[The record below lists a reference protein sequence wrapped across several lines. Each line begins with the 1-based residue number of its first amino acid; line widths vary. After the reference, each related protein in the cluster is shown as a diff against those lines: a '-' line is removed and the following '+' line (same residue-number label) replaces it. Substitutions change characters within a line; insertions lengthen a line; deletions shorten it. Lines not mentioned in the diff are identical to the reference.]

1 MTLPPKKRSR
11 RRRLAHRGP
20 MPYRYDRHRS
30 PWVPLSLVA
39 NGILLSWLGS
49 SLVQPNPHGQRLVQA
64 SPLGDSQE
72 PATLSQQARAVRL
85 TYDQWVA
92 QLKLEVQAIALKNP
106 SNISI
111 LAGDSLSLWFP
122 EALLPQGQIWLNQ
135 GISGETSQGLM
146 RRVGL
151 WKSLQPQRIFVMIGI
166 NDLLKGD
173 KAEVVLANYQSIV
186 RDLRQTHPE
195 TAIVVQSV
203 LPHSGPSA
211 TWEERAK
218 LSRISNGEILGIN
231 RRLGRSP
238 KPKEPTT

>member
-92 QLKLEVQAIALKNP
+92 QLKLEVQRSPSKTPAISAFSP
-106 SNISI
+106 VI
-111 LAGDSLSLWFP
+111 
-122 EALLPQGQIWLNQ
+122 
-135 GISGETSQGLM
+135 
-146 RRVGL
+146 
-151 WKSLQPQRIFVMIGI
+151 
-166 NDLLKGD
+166 
-173 KAEVVLANYQSIV
+173 
-186 RDLRQTHPE
+186 
-195 TAIVVQSV
+195 
-203 LPHSGPSA
+203 PSA
-211 TWEERAK
+211 SGFPRRCCPRGKFGSTREFLERPP
-218 LSRISNGEILGIN
+218 RG
-231 RRLGRSP
+231 
-238 KPKEPTT
+238 